1 MSRYLQWRVVSISF
15 MQDNSCQA
23 LWGSTVTGGR
33 GLGCGGGGG
42 GLGGGG
48 GGGGGLG
55 DGDDGVGLAAIDEF

>member
-1 MSRYLQWRVVSISF
+1 MARCRLSLLSKTS
-15 MQDNSCQA
+15 SQA

-42 GLGGGG
+42 GLGGGLGCG